1 MSMRMV
7 TCSQC
12 GRKVSSMAYTCP
24 NCGLDV
30 RALRD
35 SGHSCGDC
43 EFYNEGDGDYCEID
57 TPGGCPCLQW
67 EKVDYSD

>member
-1 MSMRMV
+1 
-7 TCSQC
+7 
-12 GRKVSSMAYTCP
+12 MAYTCP